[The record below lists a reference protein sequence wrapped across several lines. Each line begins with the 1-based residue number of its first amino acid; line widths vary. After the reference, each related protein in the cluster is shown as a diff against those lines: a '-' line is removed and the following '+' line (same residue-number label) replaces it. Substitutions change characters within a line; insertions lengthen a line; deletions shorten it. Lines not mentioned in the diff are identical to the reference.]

1 MNQSDQNISVDG
13 MISKKVLANR
23 KINKVASGII
33 FSIITGLLLAYS
45 IAALN
50 SYLAWIA
57 FVPLLLAVYDKSL
70 KESLLPVTA
79 FTLAFGLV
87 GYWWIPFTVQ
97 RYTGSFTMAGVA
109 GMFAMIFSNLLLF
122 FTWITVFKYLQIP
135 KNNTS
140 TGRII
145 YNTVLIS
152 VLYFLLEFLNIN
164 TFTGIPWN
172 KINLRNTV
180 ASNVYFIQMAALVGS
195 VGLSLFIISVNYLLA
210 VFIKTRNRKALW
222 IAAGIFSIHLLYGI
236 IIVSSHVETGNKK
249 RIALVCENVKA
260 ETKWTEQGDAIISKM
275 FQLIKEAKHHDPQL
289 IVWPESALPWTYREN
304 DDILLAIAEILK
316 GGHTQNMIGYLTQ
329 AEHDPNFVYNSEYLI
344 DEAGKAIG
352 RYDKHILLDFI
363 EKPFLSN
370 DYSKLL
376 PMLARSYYDNV
387 LPGRLSD
394 VLHTNIGRC
403 KVDICNE
410 SLIPDYFG
418 AGENPF
424 EFITNIS
431 NDAWFEGNQNIKHHF
446 YLTRLKAVEQRKF
459 IIINSNRGISGIV
472 DDYGNIQVSGQSD
485 KPAIIS
491 GYIIPNSK
499 RTLFARFPLLMPL
512 LAMAGMLFFIFK
524 KVKLNNL
531 KINN

>member
-1 MNQSDQNISVDG
+1 MINISRN
-13 MISKKVLANR
+13 ILL
-23 KINKVASGII
+23 
-33 FSIITGLLLAYS
+33 SIISGLLLAYS
-45 IAALN
+45 TIELN
-50 SYLAWIA
+50 SFLVWIA
-57 FVPLLLAVYDKSL
+57 FVPLISVVYEKNI
-70 KESLLPVTA
+70 KESLLPVTV

-122 FTWITVFKYLQIP
+122 FTWITVFKYLQMP
-135 KNNTS
+135 KNDTS

-172 KINLRNTV
+172 KINLRNTL

-195 VGLSLFIISVNYLLA
+195 VGLSLFIISVNYLLT

-222 IAAGIFSIHLLYGI
+222 IAVGIFSINLSYGI
-236 IIVSSHVETGNKK
+236 FVVNSYPETENKK

-275 FQLIKEAKHHDPQL
+275 LQLVKEIKHHDPQL
-289 IVWPESALPWTYREN
+289 IVWPESALPWTYHVN
-304 DDILLAIAEILK
+304 DDILLAIAGILK
-316 GGHTQNMIGYLTQ
+316 SGHTQNMIGYLTQ
-329 AEHDPNFVYNSEYLI
+329 SEHDPNLVYNSAYLI
-344 DEAGKAIG
+344 DKDGKAIG

-370 DYSKLL
+370 NYSKLL

-424 EFITNIS
+424 EFIVNIS

-446 YLTRLKAVEQRKF
+446 YFTRLKAVENRKYT
-459 IIINSNRGISGIV
+459 IINSNRGISGIV
-472 DDYGNIQVSGQSD
+472 DDKGRIQVSGQSD
-485 KPAIIS
+485 KPEKIL

-512 LAMAGMLFFIFK
+512 LATSGMLFFLLKRLITN
-524 KVKLNNL
+524 KLN
-531 KINN
+531 K